1 MRPGRELDCAV
12 AKEVLGHTVYVKKR
26 VLFEVT
32 PQGERPLR
40 NYTKEIQWA
49 WEVAEKMSIS
59 LIPIENGS
67 WFAMVGNEQ
76 GWKSPAE
83 FIQYLQAG
91 NFLTAG
97 AAVGPSAPL
106 MICTAAMKAVES
118 QRAALQSGVEAA
130 SRSTTPILSAVPT
143 DPESMN

>member
-26 VLFEVT
+26 VLFEIT
-32 PQGERPLR
+32 PEGERPLR
-40 NYTKEIQWA
+40 NYSKEIEWA

-67 WFAMVGNEQ
+67 WFAMVGNEK

-106 MICTAAMKAVES
+106 MICTAAMNAVES
-118 QRAALQSGVEAA
+118 QRAAIENGVEAA
-130 SRSTTPILSAVPT
+130 SRSTTPTLRPLPS